1 MLRFLD
7 LDITFVGRSESE
19 FLQLCADACNSV
31 SSRLSVNS
39 SNHSGRSANGSV
51 DFFLSSLFLF
61 LFWVLGVHLHHF
73 RGAISLLRSDTGLED
88 ELDESCGGDVEDEK
102 LPQLVDNPGTTR
114 GTKLSV
120 LHVIVFPSLVNRG
133 F

>member
-7 LDITFVGRSESE
+7 LDTTFVTRSESK
-19 FLQLCADACNSV
+19 FLELCADACNSV

-51 DFFLSSLFLF
+51 DFSCHPSFF

-73 RGAISLLRSDTGLED
+73 RGAISLLRSDTGPEE

-102 LPQLVDNPGTTR
+102 LHNWWITLEPQK